1 MARSGCHQQSQ
12 CFGQCHCGKPI
23 PGAWNACSTVGQL
36 PGPYFPHTPEVLQ
49 KLTLFLLLF

>member
-23 PGAWNACSTVGQL
+23 PEAWNACSTVGQL
-36 PGPYFPHTPEVLQ
+36 PGPYFPRTPEVLQ
-49 KLTLFLLLF
+49 KLSLFLLLF